1 MKLVTFLSDTN
12 EFHAGAQIP
21 DDGVVDLT
29 ASLPGSPSLIDILRD
44 VPRSLDRVAE
54 ILEKGNGVLTRPRK
68 LLAPIPVPGKILC
81 IGLNY
86 RDHAE
91 ETGAP
96 IPSEPIVFSKFG
108 TTIIGPDEPIILPP
122 DSTKVDYEAELVV
135 VIGEKGRYIP
145 KERALEHVVGYMVGH
160 DVSARDWQIEKP
172 GKQWLLGKSFDT
184 FAPTGPYLV
193 TTEEITDPQNLGVT
207 LKLNGQVMQS
217 GSTNKMIFSVAELIA
232 HVSRVVTLEPG
243 DILFTGTP
251 PGVGVARTPPV
262 FLKDGDICEIEI
274 DGLGVLRNPCKAG
287 TSDYRGPSTQ
297 PIR

>member
-1 MKLVTFLSDTN
+1 
-12 EFHAGAQIP
+12 
-21 DDGVVDLT
+21 
-29 ASLPGSPSLIDILRD
+29 
-44 VPRSLDRVAE
+44 
-54 ILEKGNGVLTRPRK
+54 
-68 LLAPIPVPGKILC
+68 
-81 IGLNY
+81 
-86 RDHAE
+86 
-91 ETGAP
+91 
-96 IPSEPIVFSKFG
+96 
-108 TTIIGPDEPIILPP
+108 
-122 DSTKVDYEAELVV
+122 
-135 VIGEKGRYIP
+135 
-145 KERALEHVVGYMVGH
+145 MVGH

-172 GKQWLLGKSFDT
+172 GKQWLLGKSFET

-193 TTEEITDPQNLGVT
+193 TTEEINDPQNLGVT

-217 GSTNKMIFSVAELIA
+217 GSTSKMIFSVAELIA

-287 TSDYRGPSTQ
+287 TRDYRGPSTQ